1 MCSKIMSMAQQV
13 EHWFNRRYGANR
25 RDLYLIST
33 GVGWQVVGRVGGA
46 EGRSVPHYF
55 DTEPQAREMLL
66 HMRAAVP
73 DGQGDWV
80 QVTAQQLRPQ

>member
-1 MCSKIMSMAQQV
+1 MAKQV
-13 EHWFNRRYGANR
+13 EHWFNRRYGSNR

-55 DTEPQAREMLL
+55 DDEDEARDMLRR
-66 HMRAAVP
+66 MREEVP
-73 DGQGDWV
+73 EGQNDWV
-80 QVTAQQLRPQ
+80 QVTAQRKRPQ